1 MLKKIKSFTKRLVFY
16 RQYQRLCTVLSYY
29 SDTLK
34 IALRW
39 VFLNTETDN
48 FYYSLKH
55 KNLNDLISVISFV
68 TGDSWFSI
76 QKYVEEINSNSS
88 IQKHIEDSWRS
99 NAGMVDAKVGFA
111 RRIGW
116 YAVIR
121 SIKPKL
127 VVETGVSHGVGA
139 LVICAAL
146 ERNQDEGI
154 AGKYL
159 GTDINPEAGS
169 LVLNKFK
176 SFASILVG
184 DSLESLRTLQ
194 EPIDLFINDS
204 DHSAEYEK
212 NEYETVKNLLTKEAL
227 ILGDNSHVTEELRD
241 FSYSNDRNYLFFGE
255 KPDQH
260 WYPGAGIGFSF
271 PKKDIFNQK

>member
-1 MLKKIKSFTKRLVFY
+1 MKIKMIKSFTKRAILY
-16 RQYQRLCTVLSYY
+16 RQYLRMRTVLSYY
-29 SDTLK
+29 SETLK
-34 IALRW
+34 IAIRW
-39 VFLNTETDN
+39 VFAKTETDN

-55 KNLNDLISVISFV
+55 RNLNDLISVVSFV
-68 TGDSWFSI
+68 TGDSFLTI
-76 QKYVEEINSNSS
+76 QKYIEEINSNSR
-88 IQKHIEDSWRS
+88 IQRRIEDSWKS
-99 NAGMVDAKVGFA
+99 NAGMADAKVGFA
-111 RRIGW
+111 RRVGW

-146 ERNQDEGI
+146 ERNQEEGI
-154 AGKYL
+154 PGKYL

-169 LVLNKFK
+169 LILKEFK
-176 SFASILVG
+176 SFATILVG
-184 DSLESLRTLQ
+184 DSLDSLRTLR

-212 NEYETVKNLLTKEAL
+212 SEYEAIKKLLTKEAL

-241 FSYSNDRNYLFFGE
+241 FSHRNDRNYLFFGE
-255 KPDQH
+255 KPDKH

-271 PKKDIFNQK
+271 PKKTYLN